1 MTKLGFWEIILILFV
16 VLMVFGPNKLPEV
29 GRSLGKG
36 IREFKKASKEI
47 TDSIKDESC
56 EVEQT

>member
-56 EVEQT
+56 EVKQT

>member
-36 IREFKKASKEI
+36 IREFKSASKEI

-56 EVEQT
+56 EVKQT

>member
-1 MTKLGFWEIILILFV
+1 MTKRALGDNTYSICCLDGIR
-16 VLMVFGPNKLPEV
+16 PNKLPEV

-36 IREFKKASKEI
+36 IREFKSASKEI

-56 EVEQT
+56 EVKQT

>member
-1 MTKLGFWEIILILFV
+1 MTKLGFWEIILILCV

>member
-36 IREFKKASKEI
+36 IREFKSPSKEI
-47 TDSIKDESC
+47 TASFKDESF
-56 EVEQT
+56 EVKQT